1 MSSKRYKE
9 NPFLG
14 EMVLDIKERQVRL
27 SPLGKDKNILVN
39 QDTGEVRGTH
49 VVTYRRVDSE
59 QFIKLF
65 TRNIALTFDLSSA
78 GIKTFNVLCWA
89 VQIGALSKDEVHLDS
104 ITHSDFMAAHG
115 DWTPPLKLSLPTFKR
130 GLVELEKAKLIAKT
144 QRAGRYWVNPNFVFN
159 GDRVAFSTVIER
171 KERPPKRN

>member
-1 MSSKRYKE
+1 M
-9 NPFLG
+9 
-14 EMVLDIKERQVRL
+14 
-27 SPLGKDKNILVN
+27 
-39 QDTGEVRGTH
+39 
-49 VVTYRRVDSE
+49 
-59 QFIKLF
+59 
-65 TRNIALTFDLSSA
+65 
-78 GIKTFNVLCWA
+78 LCWA